1 MAIDIP
7 GLLGK
12 FAQLPSVVTQGLLGP
27 LPQTSLGLDPAQ
39 MENARQSALTD
50 MAYGM
55 LAGST
60 APGWRNQMGTVA
72 VARQNALGNYRDR
85 LIDLL
90 REQEIGR
97 VKSEREQRKA
107 EEDKYLSGLPAEV
120 QPIARVAGPQSVAQ
134 AQIEALMS
142 PEEQQKLTD
151 DMREYEFAKSQGYPG
166 SFRDWILEGKKA
178 GATNVSVGG
187 ANPPKWDETLLAET
201 AKEVPVLKGKA
212 VTAKKTYE
220 TMDNLVR
227 LGGQTKL
234 TGALAPGVVGASDF
248 LRSLGINIAPEDMK
262 DARVLQA
269 AINQSVLTWMAQT
282 GGARGYTEKESAIL
296 VDSFAKLIDSPQA
309 RVAIS
314 SIYRDRAKADYED
327 AVTGLKTVEQ
337 QLNDIKSGGTGVP
350 SMPPLNAAP
359 IAPAERKTIGGKNY
373 IKVGNDWYEE

>member
-1 MAIDIP
+1 MADIP

-12 FAQLPSVVTQGLLGP
+12 LAQVPSVITQGLLGP

-39 MENARQSALTD
+39 MEQARQSALTD

-72 VARQNALGNYRDR
+72 VARQNALGNYQQRVFDVFK
-85 LIDLL
+85 
-90 REQEIGR
+90 EQELNR
-97 VKSEREQRKA
+97 AMKEREQRKA

-187 ANPPKWDETLLAET
+187 ANPESWDKTLLAET
-201 AKEVPVLKGKA
+201 AKEVPPLKAKA
-212 VTAKKTYE
+212 VTSKKTYD

-227 LGGQTKL
+227 MGGQAKL
-234 TGALAPGVVGASDF
+234 TGSLAPGMIGASDF
-248 LRSLGINIAPEDMK
+248 LRSLGINLAPEDMK
-262 DARVLQA
+262 DARVFDA
-269 AINQSVLTWMAQT
+269 AVKNSVLTWMAQT
-282 GGARGYTEKESAIL
+282 GGARGYTEKESQIL
-296 VDSFAKLIDSPQA
+296 MDSFPKISDSPQA
-309 RVAIS
+309 RVAIAT
-314 SIYRDRAKADYED
+314 IFRDRAKADYED
-327 AVTGLKTVEQ
+327 SLAGLKTVQEQ
-337 QLNDIKSGGTGVP
+337 LDDIKRGGSGVP
-350 SMPPLNAAP
+350 QLPAIGAAP
-359 IAPAERKTIGGKNY
+359 LPPSEEKTIKGKTY
-373 IKVGNDWYEE
+373 VKIGNDWYEK